1 MGGRRVGQG
10 AVACGG
16 RSLCR
21 ARQARHV
28 TPTSW
33 GEPSG
38 GAVSIDG
45 DPKQSCFAA
54 CWGTISELSGLFDDL
69 ETGLAYFAF
78 GQLCKHLT
86 YHLITVTDRRH
97 LRGETNSDC
106 PRSED
111 HLIATVRA

>member
-1 MGGRRVGQG
+1 
-10 AVACGG
+10 
-16 RSLCR
+16 
-21 ARQARHV
+21 
-28 TPTSW
+28 
-33 GEPSG
+33 
-38 GAVSIDG
+38 
-45 DPKQSCFAA
+45 
-54 CWGTISELSGLFDDL
+54 L